1 MAERQ
6 PEQTRIVE
14 SSLHAP
20 HPGEAGRARPPLSRG
35 NLYCSPLPAAFQE
48 RGQSHE
54 GAPNGEQAAV
64 FYRADLERALA
75 RVAHKKLA
83 SRAYRAMLR
92 AVADYGGASLAT
104 PSSQVKVWS
113 DLHLGHTKIIDYA
126 QRPFDDAND
135 MARQLWS
142 NWDAAVGPGDT
153 VVCVGD
159 LAMSPALNEATWA
172 RLRAAPGR
180 AKVLVIGNHDL
191 TGKGQL
197 RVKGFDE
204 VRAVL
209 VSGQNLPLIWTH
221 YPLIEVPRGVVNVHG
236 HTHGTPAG
244 RSRHINVSVE
254 QLDYRPIALSRLEAL
269 ARRLVVGEYPPGSTT
284 LERVLCIENK

>member
-1 MAERQ
+1 M
-6 PEQTRIVE
+6 
-14 SSLHAP
+14 
-20 HPGEAGRARPPLSRG
+20 
-35 NLYCSPLPAAFQE
+35 
-48 RGQSHE
+48 
-54 GAPNGEQAAV
+54 NGEEAAEL
-64 FYRADLERALA
+64 YRADLEGASA

-172 RLRAAPGR
+172 GLGAARGR
-180 AKVLVIGNHDL
+180 SKVLVIGNHDL

-197 RVKGFDE
+197 RVRGFDR
-204 VRAVL
+204 VCAVL
-209 VSGQNLPLIWTH
+209 VSGGNPPLIWTH
-221 YPLIEVPRGVVNVHG
+221 YPLTRVPAGYVNVHG

-284 LERVLCIENK
+284 LERIRCIEKWS